1 MKQFLQRK
9 LSGVLVIGETRSL
22 FPEQGCSHLSNDQD
36 HLQTLIKQRARS
48 YPQSFWFSRW
58 GCVQTLHFFPFL
70 KKTYF
75 IYSFLFV
82 LGLHCCTWAFSS
94 CGKRGYSSL
103 QSAGFSLW
111 KLLLLWS
118 MGSKAPVSSACGTW
132 LSSCVSRA
140 LDQGLRY
147 LQHVDSVAVS
157 HRLWI
162 RGFGTYSMWTQ

>member
-9 LSGVLVIGETRSL
+9 LSGVLVIGETQSL

-75 IYSFLFV
+75 IIHFCLCWAFIAARGLSLAV
-82 LGLHCCTWAFSS
+82 ASGATLHCRVRASHCGSFSC
-94 CGKRGYSSL
+94 CGAWVPR
-103 QSAGFSLW
+103 
-111 KLLLLWS
+111 LLS
-118 MGSKAPVSSACGTW
+118 PVPVAHG
-132 LSSCVSRA
+132 
-140 LDQGLRY
+140 
-147 LQHVDSVAVS
+147 SVAVS
-157 HRLWI
+157 HGLWI